1 MKVRSVCVGV
11 LLVAVLAG
19 AGLSAGCGSKGGK
32 GGTLEGIDWVLKS
45 YVSGGAMQDVPAS
58 VNVDARFEG
67 GRVGGSSGVNTYG
80 ATYTLSG
87 SKLTIGDA
95 LSTMMA
101 GPPLAMKVEQDYLAA
116 LPLSSSFTAEADSLT
131 IFDQDGKQLLVYA
144 RGQSPSLTG
153 VTWEATG
160 YNNGKSAVVGIL
172 DGTTITATF
181 GEDGSLT
188 GSGGVN
194 NYNSTYTTS
203 GKSITITQPLAT
215 LMAGTTEAME
225 QEAAYLAALPT
236 AATWSIQGS
245 ELALRREDGALVA
258 SYQAK
263 K

>member
-32 GGTLEGIDWVLKS
+32 GGTLEGIDWVLRS
-45 YVSGGAMQDVPAS
+45 YISGGAMQDVPAS
-58 VNVDARFEG
+58 VTVDARFEG
-67 GRVGGSSGVNTYG
+67 GRVSGSSGVNTYG

-87 SKLTIGDA
+87 SSLTIGDA

-101 GPPLAMKVEQDYLAA
+101 GPPLAMQVEQDYLAA
-116 LPLSSSFTAEADSLT
+116 LPLSSSFTAGADSLN
-131 IFDQDGKQLLVYA
+131 IYDKDGKQILTYA

-153 VTWEATG
+153 ATWEATG
-160 YNNGKSAVVGIL
+160 YNNGKEAVVSIL
-172 DGTTITATF
+172 NGTTITAVF

-194 NYNSTYTTS
+194 NYTSTYTTS
-203 GKSITITQPLAT
+203 GKSITITPPMTT
-215 LMAGTTEAME
+215 LMAGTPEAME